1 MKKLSILV
9 AGILLFTTNLFAVD
23 FDQYFLD
30 KTMRLDYYHMGNAT
44 EEHFSLDQIVYDGIW
59 AGSVNQLIDEL
70 RLGKYLFEVI
80 DIESGDVIY
89 SKGYASIYG
98 EWETTPEAK
107 ENWGAYHESLRFPW
121 PKAPAKVIIYK
132 RNADYEFSPVWEQT
146 INRDSWR
153 FNSSE
158 DKPVYEA
165 FDVVTNGDPKKSVDI
180 VILSEGY
187 TSDEMDKFHKDA
199 KKFAS
204 TLLSTEPFAS
214 RKELFNI
221 RAVEV
226 PSPSSGV
233 HHPHQDIYKR
243 SAISVRYGAF
253 NSQRYALGF
262 DNKTIRDAAAAVPY
276 ENTVLLM
283 NDSIYGGGGI
293 YNLYITAAADNA
305 FYEYLYVHEFGHHFA
320 DLADEYY
327 SSATAYEMGSTV
339 KEPWELNVTAQ
350 TDRDK
355 IKWNDL
361 IDEDVPVPTP
371 WNKEKFDAHS
381 KKVQTERARLR
392 KAKASENQLEKL
404 FLEQR
409 EWEDHFLENIK
420 YAGKVGLY
428 EGAQYHS
435 KGLYRSAPNC
445 IMFTRT
451 TTFCPAC
458 QRAINLVIDSYT
470 K

>member
-1 MKKLSILV
+1 MKKLSILI
-9 AGILLFTTNLFAVD
+9 AGILISSTNLFAVD

-30 KTMRLDYYHMGNAT
+30 KTMRLDYYHMGNAS
-44 EEHFSLDQIVYDGIW
+44 EEHFSFDQIVYDGIW
-59 AGSVNQLIDEL
+59 AGSVNQLEDEL
-70 RLGKYLFEVI
+70 RLGKYFFEVI
-80 DIESGDVIY
+80 DVESGKVIY
-89 SKGYASIYG
+89 SKGYSSIYG

-121 PKAPAKVIIYK
+121 PKASAKVIVYK
-132 RNADYEFSPVWEQT
+132 RNADYDFAPVWEQT
-146 INRDSWR
+146 INKNSWR
-153 FNSSE
+153 FSSSG
-158 DKPVYEA
+158 DKPVYET
-165 FDVVTNGDPKKSVDI
+165 FDVITHGDPKKSVDI

-187 TSDEMDKFHKDA
+187 TSDEMDKFHQDA
-199 KKFAS
+199 EKFAN

-233 HHPHQDIYKR
+233 HHPHQDIHKR

-262 DNKTIRDAAAAVPY
+262 DNKTIRDAASAVPY

-350 TDRDK
+350 TERDK

-361 IDEDVPVPTP
+361 IGEDVPVPTP
-371 WNKEKFDAHS
+371 WNKEEFDAHS
-381 KKVQTERARLR
+381 QKVQAERARLR

-435 KGLYRSAPNC
+435 EGLYRSAPNC

>member
-70 RLGKYLFEVI
+70 RLGKYFFEVI
-80 DIESGDVIY
+80 DLESGNVIF

-121 PKAPAKVIIYK
+121 PKDPAKVIVYK

-153 FNSSE
+153 FSSSK
-158 DKPVYEA
+158 DKPVYET
-165 FDVVTNGDPKKSVDI
+165 FDVVTNGDPKESVDI

-199 KKFAS
+199 EKFAN

-233 HHPHQDIYKR
+233 HHPHQDIHKR

-361 IDEDVPVPTP
+361 IDDDVPVPTP

-381 KKVQTERARLR
+381 KEVQAERACLR

-409 EWEDHFLENIK
+409 EWEDHFLENIE